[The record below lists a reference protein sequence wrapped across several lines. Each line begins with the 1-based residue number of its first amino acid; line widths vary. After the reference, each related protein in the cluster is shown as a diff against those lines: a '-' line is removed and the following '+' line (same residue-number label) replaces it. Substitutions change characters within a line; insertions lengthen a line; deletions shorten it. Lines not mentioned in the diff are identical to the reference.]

1 VSFGCAVDHAVRIA
15 LDGSIEIVIAM
26 AVRIALDGSS
36 KTLTT

>member
-1 VSFGCAVDHAVRIA
+1 VRIA